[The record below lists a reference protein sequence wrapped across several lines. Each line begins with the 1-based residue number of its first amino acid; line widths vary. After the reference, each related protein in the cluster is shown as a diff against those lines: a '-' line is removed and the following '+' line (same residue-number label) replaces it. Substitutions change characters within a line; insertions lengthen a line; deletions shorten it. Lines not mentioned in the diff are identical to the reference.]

1 MTTYLST
8 VWRYRYFWMS
18 LVRMDL
24 RTRYRRSLLGLG
36 WSLLQPLAMT
46 GILCLVF
53 QHIMKM
59 RTDVYIPHVLTGLV
73 CWGFIVACAITGC
86 QCFIVG
92 ESYIRQC
99 PLPLAIY
106 PLRTALAGLFHFG
119 MGMTVL
125 IGVCTFL
132 CGAPGLAALLSL
144 VPTVLLLFALG
155 WSLAV
160 LGGTLNVFFQDTQHL
175 AEVCF
180 QILFYLTPIIYT
192 PEQVRDHPLSW
203 VLAWNPIVPFLTLVR
218 EPLIHGNAPTAA
230 QYLSALPIAL
240 TAAVLAAAV
249 LARMQ
254 KRLIFYL

>member
-1 MTTYLST
+1 
-8 VWRYRYFWMS
+8 
-18 LVRMDL
+18 MDL

-73 CWGFIVACAITGC
+73 CWGFIVACAVTGC
-86 QCFIVG
+86 QCFIAG
-92 ESYIRQC
+92 EPYIRQC

-106 PLRTALAGLFHFG
+106 PLRTALGGLFHFG
-119 MGMTVL
+119 MGLSVLTV
-125 IGVCTFL
+125 VCSFL
-132 CGAPGLAALLSL
+132 CGVPGPAALLSL
-144 VPTVLLLFALG
+144 VPTVVLLFVLG
-155 WSLAV
+155 WSLAA
-160 LGGTLNVFFQDTQHL
+160 LAGTLNVFFQDTQHL

-192 PEQVRDHPLSW
+192 PDQVRDHPLSW
-203 VLAWNPIVPFLTLVR
+203 VLGWNPIVPFLTLIR
-218 EPLIHGNAPTAA
+218 EPLIHGAAPSAA
-230 QYLSALPIAL
+230 QYFHALPIVL
-240 TAAVLAAAV
+240 AAAALAAAV
-249 LARMQ
+249 LGRMQ